1 MRALVRSPS
10 GMVGTVLVTTLMGVA
25 VLAIFWTPKDPLAI
39 SLLDRMKAPGPGL
52 PLGADEFGRDVL
64 SRLMAGATAS
74 VTVALATVA
83 FALTGGVAMGLL
95 AGYFGGALDRV
106 LTVVGDALLAF
117 PGILFAMG
125 LLAIMGPGQWGIVL
139 ALGLAF
145 LPNVARIVR
154 SAAMSVAVRD
164 YVEASRVMGN
174 PEGVTILRHVLPNV
188 MAPVIVLG
196 TSMIGW
202 VILAESAL
210 SFLGLGVP
218 PPTPTWGAM
227 LSSARPFM
235 ATAPWLIAAP
245 GACIALAL
253 LGINLFGDAVRDA
266 LDPRMRE
273 LPR

>member
-10 GMVGTVLVTTLMGVA
+10 GLIGALLVALLAGVA
-25 VLAIFWTPKDPLAI
+25 LLAMVWTPQDPLAI
-39 SLLDRMKAPGPGL
+39 SLADRMKPPGPGL

-74 VTVALATVA
+74 VSVALATVA
-83 FALTGGVAMGLL
+83 FALTGGVAMGVL
-95 AGYFGGALDRV
+95 AGYFGGPLDRA

-125 LLAIMGPGQWGIVL
+125 LLAILGPGQGGIVL

-174 PEGVTILRHVLPNV
+174 PEIVTILRHVLPNV
-188 MAPVIVLG
+188 TAPVIVLG

-218 PPTPTWGAM
+218 PPTPTWGSM
-227 LSSARPFM
+227 LSAARPFM

-253 LGINLFGDAVRDA
+253 LGVNLFGDAVRDA
-266 LDPRMRE
+266 LDPQMRAE
-273 LPR
+273 AR